1 MAVLLLIKWLTITA
15 VILAVP
21 FGLWW
26 VLDRSRRPAPARPS
40 PAPVPGVPGVLGT
53 PAPRPARPPG
63 PRRPPAG
70 DGEPP
75 TVPVPAPRAAA
86 SAAVL
91 PPDREVVVTREEDH
105 QDVLATHHRPGAA
118 PTPVT
123 VELWSSTVTR
133 GKYRGDYAV
142 EVRLDGRRVG
152 ELTAA
157 MSARYR
163 HLVDVVGPVRCRGV
177 VTHDGRRG
185 FQVDVKLPDV
195 V

>member
-1 MAVLLLIKWLTITA
+1 MAVLLLIKWLAITA

-21 FGLWW
+21 FGIWW
-26 VLDRSRRPAPARPS
+26 TIDRSRRQTLAAPAPPVLA
-40 PAPVPGVPGVLGT
+40 APLVT
-53 PAPRPARPPG
+53 PAIRPARPPA
-63 PRRPPAG
+63 PRRPATRE
-70 DGEPP
+70 GEPP
-75 TVPVPAPRAAA
+75 TAPVPVPRGAAPAT
-86 SAAVL
+86 VL
-91 PPDREVVVTREEDH
+91 DPDREVVVTREEDH
-105 QDVLATHHRPGAA
+105 QDVLAARHRPGAA
-118 PTPVT
+118 ATPVT

-133 GKYRGDYAV
+133 GKYRGDYAM

-185 FQVDVKLPDV
+185 FQVDLKLPDV

>member
-1 MAVLLLIKWLTITA
+1 VAVLLLIKWLAITA
-15 VILAVP
+15 VLLAVP
-21 FGLWW
+21 FGIWW
-26 VLDRSRRPAPARPS
+26 TIDRSRRAAPAVTT
-40 PAPVPGVPGVLGT
+40 APPPPVLAAPLVT
-53 PAPRPARPPG
+53 PTIRPARPPA
-63 PRRPPAG
+63 PRRPATTG
-70 DGEPP
+70 GEPP
-75 TVPVPAPRAAA
+75 TAPIPAPRRAAPP
-86 SAAVL
+86 AVL
-91 PPDREVVVTREEDH
+91 DPDREVVVTREEDH
-105 QDVLATHHRPGAA
+105 QDVLAAHHRPGAA
-118 PTPVT
+118 ATPVT

-185 FQVDVKLPDV
+185 FQVDLKLPDV

>member
-40 PAPVPGVPGVLGT
+40 PAPVPGVLGVLGT

-185 FQVDVKLPDV
+185 FQVDLKLPDV

>member
-1 MAVLLLIKWLTITA
+1 MAVLLLIKWLVITA

-21 FGLWW
+21 FGIWW
-26 VLDRSRRPAPARPS
+26 ALDRSRRQALAAGTTAPPRTAAPLVTPALRSARPPAPRRPTATEPPTTPI
-40 PAPVPGVPGVLGT
+40 PAPREAPSPGVL
-53 PAPRPARPPG
+53 
-63 PRRPPAG
+63 
-70 DGEPP
+70 D
-75 TVPVPAPRAAA
+75 
-86 SAAVL
+86 
-91 PPDREVVVTREEDH
+91 PDREVVVTREEDH
-105 QDVLATHHRPGAA
+105 QDVLAALHGRGAT

-133 GKYRGDYAV
+133 GKYQGDYAV
-142 EVRLDGRRVG
+142 EVRVDGRRVG

-157 MSARYR
+157 MSGRYR

-185 FQVDVKLPDV
+185 FQVDLKLPDV